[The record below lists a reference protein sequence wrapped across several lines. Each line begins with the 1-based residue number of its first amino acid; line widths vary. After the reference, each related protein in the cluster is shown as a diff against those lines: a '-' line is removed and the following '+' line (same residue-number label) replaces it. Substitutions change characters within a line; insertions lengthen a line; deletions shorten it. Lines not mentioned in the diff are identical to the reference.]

1 MSKVI
6 SLPKRFAFISRA
18 GAKLDAFIQETA
30 IMTLAHYEEH
40 KNVTILCQ
48 LYGSLS
54 AGMRKAAMAEWILAF
69 GAVVVNPVVADRK
82 TKPFVNCP
90 EKVNDIEGG
99 TAKAWFT
106 CKPDHE
112 VGETFD
118 FQKFARLALKK
129 YGSVKNTTM
138 TAEQAHAL
146 AALAGIADSDVP
158 TRPVKGKAKAAA
170 TVDAEEPLNSIA

>member
-6 SLPKRFAFISRA
+6 SLPKRFAFITKA

-30 IMTLAHYEEH
+30 ILTLEHYEEH

-82 TKPFVNCP
+82 TKPFVNCAD
-90 EKVNDIEGG
+90 KVNDVEGG

-106 CKPDHE
+106 CKPDPE

-118 FQKFARLALKK
+118 FQKFAKAALKK
-129 YGSVKNTTM
+129 YGTAKTTTM

-158 TRPVKGKAKAAA
+158 TRPVKAKAVA

>member
-1 MSKVI
+1 MSKVT
-6 SLPKRFAFISRA
+6 SLPKRFAFITKA

-30 IMTLAHYEEH
+30 IMTLEHYEEH

-82 TKPFVNCP
+82 TKPFVNCA

-106 CKPDHE
+106 CKPDPE

-118 FQKFARLALKK
+118 FQKFARTALKK
-129 YGSVKNTTM
+129 YGTAKTTSM
-138 TAEQAHAL
+138 TPEQAHAL
-146 AALAGIADSDVP
+146 AALAGVPDSDVP
-158 TRPVKGKAKAAA
+158 TRPVKAQAEP
-170 TVDAEEPLNSIA
+170 TVDSEEPLNSIA